1 MSFRYFRAVTGF
13 YKHNSVAALCV
24 TILCCIIYLKTG
36 DIIAQYLTKLATDA
50 LVLYFVFSL
59 KPCALYYY
67 YNLHISRTT
76 LVLSF
81 IVTDLLFFSFCL
93 WVVHFI

>member
-36 DIIAQYLTKLATDA
+36 DIIAQFLTKVATDA
-50 LVLYFVFSL
+50 MILYFLFSV
-59 KPCALYYY
+59 KPSRLYYF
-67 YNLHISRTT
+67 YNLHVSRLA

-81 IVTDLLFFSFCL
+81 IFTDLLFFSFCL